1 MKIYKLKKMSNSSAL
16 GKSHVLKHDFLTT
29 MRGGSSSPS
38 NDGGCD
44 DWIPTKFCDKDSQ
57 SLKNKI

>member
-1 MKIYKLKKMSNSSAL
+1 MSNSSAL